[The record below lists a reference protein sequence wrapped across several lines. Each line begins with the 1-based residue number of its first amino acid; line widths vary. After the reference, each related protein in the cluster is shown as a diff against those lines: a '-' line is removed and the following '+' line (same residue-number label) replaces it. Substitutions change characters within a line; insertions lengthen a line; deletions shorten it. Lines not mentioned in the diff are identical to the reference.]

1 MREIKLLP
9 CPFCG
14 GEAFVRKNK
23 DLLGTYSAYCG
34 DEDCSISPM
43 VSAYSREM
51 VVGLWNTRKPMER
64 IVERLEELHKYNSE
78 QADIYRDS
86 EIQNVLTRERKD
98 MYMDRA
104 NCYGVA
110 IRTIK
115 AGGKNE

>member
-1 MREIKLLP
+1 MSEIKLLP

-14 GEAFVRKNK
+14 GEAELSLF
-23 DLLGTYSAYCG
+23 LGNYHVTCTKCLGAIFPARG
-34 DEDCSISPM
+34 MLKGEAIE
-43 VSAYSREM
+43 A
-51 VVGLWNTRKPMER
+51 WNTRKPMER

-86 EIQNVLTRERKD
+86 EIQNYLTRERTD

-115 AGGKNE
+115 AGGKDE